1 MDIVISY
8 SSDMKTLRIV
18 KNGRDVLTVTRKNA
32 FNGSVTFRDVKNR
45 TSTADIKVI
54 PLPNNEYKL
63 IIKDTKTSETFYVT
77 SKINPLADYEFSNK
91 NSLKKGNNRQV
102 PDALVYYLVT
112 GTMPDFASVLSG
124 FLAGLAGG
132 YVEEVYKYLTE
143 NWDDLMYL
151 YSFYGF
157 WRTVI
162 AVATAP
168 KLAGIIS
175 VALAATIVS

>member
-1 MDIVISY
+1 
-8 SSDMKTLRIV
+8 
-18 KNGRDVLTVTRKNA
+18 
-32 FNGSVTFRDVKNR
+32 
-45 TSTADIKVI
+45 
-54 PLPNNEYKL
+54 
-63 IIKDTKTSETFYVT
+63 
-77 SKINPLADYEFSNK
+77 
-91 NSLKKGNNRQV
+91 
-102 PDALVYYLVT
+102 
-112 GTMPDFASVLSG
+112 MPDFASVLSG
-124 FLAGLAGG
+124 FLGGLAGG